1 MAALRRACVAI
12 QGLRAEETMS
22 RRTKKNEGEKNEAVQ
37 GVVPSGPCWMMVGKV
52 VKAEG
57 D

>member
-1 MAALRRACVAI
+1 
-12 QGLRAEETMS
+12 MS